1 MKRFFC
7 ALALVLAIC
16 CLSGHALVA
25 EDGVTGTT
33 VVIGNEKETGGFSG
47 DEENL
52 GFTLAVREA
61 NDRGGVRGRTLQI
74 LGYVRKGGATE
85 GVANA
90 KRLVEVDKVFCLFNF
105 SSMPLAMALAPYVME
120 KKVPYLFPHQGS
132 ATLDK
137 KRYIFTS
144 YPYYEDECEI
154 MLQYLA
160 KKRGFKKIAIL
171 YADNA
176 YGRIFRDKLREY
188 AGRVGYE
195 TAGEQAIK
203 EMKPADLTNEMKALQ
218 KDAPNALIMALYPEQ
233 AKKAL
238 EAKGALAWKDV
249 TMVSTGPLTD
259 EDYLNVEGGHGEGTI
274 GLCLYPDPSVNAEP
288 GIVEY
293 RKVMAKYHP
302 GKQVNR
308 YSLYG
313 YVFGKLVIEGL
324 QRAGKDLTRE
334 KFIEAMESI
343 KNWDSGGILPPVSFS
358 ATNHHAQTAGFIAEL
373 KNGKF
378 VPLTDWVETSTT
390 QK

>member
-1 MKRFFC
+1 MKRLLSV
-7 ALALVLAIC
+7 LALLPVFCFVA
-16 CLSGHALVA
+16 SHTLVA
-25 EDGVTGTT
+25 EDGVAATT
-33 VVIGNEKETGGFSG
+33 ILIGNEKETGGFSG

-52 GFTLAVREA
+52 GFALAVKEA
-61 NDRGGVRGRTLQI
+61 NERGGIHGRTFQI
-74 LGYVRKGGATE
+74 LGYARKGGAAE
-85 GVANA
+85 GMANA
-90 KRLVEVDKVFCLFNF
+90 KRLVEVDKVFCLLNF

-132 ATLDK
+132 ATLDG
-137 KRYIFTS
+137 KRYVFTS

-160 KKRGFKKIAIL
+160 QKRGFRKIAIL

-176 YGRIFRDKLREY
+176 YGRIFRDKLKEY
-188 AGRVGYE
+188 AVRFGYE

-203 EMKPADLTNEMKALQ
+203 EMKPTDLTNEMKELQ
-218 KDAPNALIMALYPEQ
+218 KGAPNALILALYPEQ

-238 EAKGALAWKDV
+238 EAKGRLAWKDV

-274 GLCLYPDPSVNAEP
+274 GLCLYPDPSISGEP
-288 GIVEY
+288 GIEAY

-302 GKQVNR
+302 GKEVNR

-313 YVFGKLVIEGL
+313 YVFGKLVIEGM

-378 VPLTDWVETSTT
+378 VPLTGWLETGKA